1 VIAVLQR
8 GQTEDAV
15 SRKAGAGTVD
25 QAASGTKARRS
36 PAGFSEEPNMTGVGR
51 YDCPASGLG
60 GQ

>member
-1 VIAVLQR
+1 MIVVLQR

-15 SRKAGAGTVD
+15 SRKAGPGAVD
-25 QAASGTKARRS
+25 QAVSGTKARRS

-51 YDCPASGLG
+51 YDCPGKRFG